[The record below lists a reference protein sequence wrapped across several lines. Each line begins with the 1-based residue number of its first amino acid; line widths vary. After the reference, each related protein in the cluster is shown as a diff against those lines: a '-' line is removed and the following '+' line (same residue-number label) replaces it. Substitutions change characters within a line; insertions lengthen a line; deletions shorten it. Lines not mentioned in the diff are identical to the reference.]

1 MAATER
7 RMAATEHTPR
17 SAALLITD
25 ALAHLDLVEPPAAR
39 EPIRHML
46 RAGIEQCTMARSLLG
61 KPVNHVIA
69 LAQALVGAAEST
81 SVD

>member
-1 MAATER
+1 
-7 RMAATEHTPR
+7 
-17 SAALLITD
+17 
-25 ALAHLDLVEPPAAR
+25 
-39 EPIRHML
+39 
-46 RAGIEQCTMARSLLG
+46 LLG